1 MVIAA
6 AAVRIAVSGAGVER
20 EGALYSVVRDTH
32 TT

>member
-6 AAVRIAVSGAGVER
+6 AVRVAVSGAGVEL